1 MAPFIPPDICPNCGN
16 NYVGNAAF
24 CPACGKP
31 IANQNAPLPSQRFI
45 THGTRNTEQWI
56 IGILLCVALLNF
68 FFPLATLQLP
78 VLGSQN
84 VSGYDIFSKTDEF
97 DKYLSKIP
105 KGASG
110 TDSTTPQQSSPDTGT
125 SDSLPPMPFSVQ
137 SLDILPFEIAIALGC
152 ALISLFGC
160 FGTFR
165 SAYVKVTSTI
175 GGLSAIIA
183 ILHLTIANSD
193 LHSYFQESIKST
205 FSQSGDNPFA
215 ALAQQLGNL
224 VVNSVQIKPGIGL
237 FVLAAAL
244 ALVAFLSFS
253 RSFAAATE
261 VPTQWFDDIVAGSAY
276 RHQRRRFAAVVLAGV
291 LLLCFIVASL
301 VITKSKHGPTNDEQS
316 IASPEKS
323 APPSENASPVD
334 KPSPD
339 DSTASNH
346 SLTESITPDQWHQ
359 YHALYKTSEARYL
372 RSLFNDYLAGESVTG
387 DGNNQLAEENGR
399 ERAYEFSLLDK
410 FDKSYYKSKFILY
423 WFGKAL
429 GGGYQISIIF
439 LDKPDRMFN
448 AFVRTYPDGG
458 SVMYGFDSANVT
470 EDQMTKTRALVVAM
484 FKADKEHYAM

>member
-24 CPACGKP
+24 CPACGKS

-165 SAYVKVTSTI
+165 AAYVRVTSTI

-193 LHSYFQESIKST
+193 LHSWFRESIKAIPAES
-205 FSQSGDNPFA
+205 SDNPFA
-215 ALAQQLGNL
+215 GVAQQLGNL
-224 VVNSVQIKPGIGL
+224 IVNSVQIKPGIGL

-244 ALVAFLSFS
+244 TIAAFLSFS
-253 RSFAAATE
+253 RSLAVAAE
-261 VPTQWFDDIVAGSAY
+261 VPTTWFDHTVTSTVYRNPWMRLATPILAGFLLLGIIVAG
-276 RHQRRRFAAVVLAGV
+276 
-291 LLLCFIVASL
+291 L
-301 VITKSKHGPTNDEQS
+301 VITKSKHGLTNDEQT
-316 IASPEKS
+316 IASPEKY

-339 DSTASNH
+339 DSTTSNH
-346 SLTESITPDQWHQ
+346 SLAESITPDQWHQ
-359 YHALYKTSEARYL
+359 YHASYKASEARYL
-372 RSLFNDYLAGESVTG
+372 RSLFNDYLARESVTG
-387 DGNNQLAEENGR
+387 EGGDQLAEGNGR

-410 FDKSYYKSKFILY
+410 FDKSYYKSKFTLY
-423 WFGKAL
+423 WFEKAW

-458 SVMYGFDSANVT
+458 SVMYGFDSANTT
-470 EDQMTKTRALVVAM
+470 EDQMNKIRAFMMAM